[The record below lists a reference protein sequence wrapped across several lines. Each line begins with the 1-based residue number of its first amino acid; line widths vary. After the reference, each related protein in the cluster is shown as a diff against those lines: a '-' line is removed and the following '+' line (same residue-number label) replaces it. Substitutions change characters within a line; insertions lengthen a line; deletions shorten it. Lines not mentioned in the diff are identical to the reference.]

1 MDILVRGAATLD
13 IELASRQVEQ
23 FAIYLRELA
32 AWNRCA
38 NLTAIVEPQEVQRLH
53 FLDSL
58 SVCRALPSPI
68 DQTRRLLDLGT
79 GAGFPG
85 LPLKI
90 AFPELSLTLVESTGK
105 KVRFLEHLMGVLGL
119 DGVEI
124 YHGRAEDL
132 AHVPGLRG
140 VFDAVTARGVA
151 SLNVLAELAL
161 PFCRLGGIVAAPKK
175 GQLDRELVQARRA
188 IELLGGGVMEA
199 KRVDIESLSDGRV
212 IVVIEKVGETPVKYP
227 RRPGIPHKRPL

>member
-1 MDILVRGAATLD
+1 LDILVRGVATLG
-13 IELASRQVEQ
+13 IELTSRQVEQ

-32 AWNRCA
+32 AWNRRA

-58 SVCRALPSPI
+58 SICRALPSPVA
-68 DQTRRLLDLGT
+68 QKGRLLDLGS

-105 KVRFLEHLMGVLGL
+105 KVRFLEHLIGVLGL
-119 DGVEI
+119 DSVEI

-140 VFDAVTARGVA
+140 VFDVVTARGVA

-175 GQLDRELVQARRA
+175 GQLDTELAQARRA
-188 IELLGGGVMEA
+188 IELLGGGMMEA
-199 KRVDIESLSDGRV
+199 KRVDIEGLRDGRF
-212 IVVIEKVGETPVKYP
+212 IVVIEKVGETPAKYP

>member
-1 MDILVRGAATLD
+1 MDILIRGATSLG
-13 IELASRQVEQ
+13 IELTPRQVEQ
-23 FAIYLRELA
+23 FETYLRELVD
-32 AWNRCA
+32 WNRRV
-38 NLTAIVEPQEVQRLH
+38 NLTAIVEPEEVRRLH

-58 SVCRALPSPI
+58 SLYQVLSPLVVR
-68 DQTRRLLDLGT
+68 DGRLLDVGA

-90 AFPELSLTLVESTGK
+90 AFPTLSLTLMESTGK
-105 KVRFLEHLMGVLGL
+105 KVRFLEHIIGTLGL

-140 VFDAVTARGVA
+140 AFDVVTARGVA
-151 SLNVLAELAL
+151 PLNVLAEISL
-161 PFCRLGGIVAAPKK
+161 PFCRRDGIVAVPKK
-175 GQLDRELVQARRA
+175 GRIDDEIAEAARA
-188 IELLGGGVMEA
+188 IDLLGGRLLEA
-199 KRVDIESLSDGRV
+199 RQVDIEGLQDDRC
-212 IVVIEKVGETPVKYP
+212 IVVIEKVAETPPKYP